1 MISET
6 LQDARCAPRIGV
18 RTPVIIYEIDNH
30 GEVNR
35 FRAWTDDLSTI
46 GAKLI
51 TENSLESWQIY
62 VRIMLPELKDQLI
75 HCEVV
80 REEPAVIQSFRN
92 SLREIRRSAYGVRFV
107 DAASQDI
114 CQVIQAADQLALS
127 SK

>member
-18 RTPVIIYEIDNH
+18 RTPVVIYDIDDQ
-30 GEVNR
+30 GDVNR
-35 FRAWTDDLSTI
+35 FRGWTDDLSTV

-51 TENSLESWQIY
+51 TENALKGWQIY

-75 HCEVV
+75 LCEVI
-80 REEPAVIQSFRN
+80 REEAAIIHSFRY
-92 SLREIRRSAYGVRFV
+92 SLREIRRSCYGVRFV
-107 DAASQDI
+107 DSATPEI
-114 CQVIQAADQLALS
+114 CEAVRAADELAFS